1 VDAEEFLGLY
11 LDVLDYELAE
21 LPAYIS
27 KLESASASSVEE
39 LEEEPRLV
47 EVAKR
52 DSTVRDLLFLSLL
65 RA

>member
-1 VDAEEFLGLY
+1 M
-11 LDVLDYELAE
+11 LDYELAE

-27 KLESASASSVEE
+27 KLKSASVSSVEE

-52 DSTVRDLLFLSLL
+52 DSTVRDLFFLSLL